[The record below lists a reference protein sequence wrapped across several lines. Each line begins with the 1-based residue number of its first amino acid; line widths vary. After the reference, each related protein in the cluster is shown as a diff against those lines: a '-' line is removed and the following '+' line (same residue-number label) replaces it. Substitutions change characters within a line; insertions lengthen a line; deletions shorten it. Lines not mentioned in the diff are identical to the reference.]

1 MQKKQSF
8 KTVWAAFAVAA
19 ALWSAGCCSPST
31 ESPEPPKGFVY
42 IADVIPDPVF
52 DIRYA
57 TDYNFVG
64 TRIDGYRAPKP
75 MMTKEAAAAL
85 AKAAADLRKQGYRI
99 LVYDAYRPQKAVTH
113 FVRWINDPA
122 APGVKA
128 FFPNL
133 TKNDLLKGGYID
145 ARSGHSRGSV
155 IDLSLARMDGTP
167 VDMGGAFDLFDEVS
181 HPDSARITAAQR
193 RNRTILKSAMEKAGF
208 VQLDTEWWHFRLK
221 DEPYPDTYF
230 DFDVQ

>member
-1 MQKKQSF
+1 MIF
-8 KTVWAAFAVAA
+8 KRVAA
-19 ALWSAGCCSPST
+19 VFAAVFLLYSAGCGSVPSRT
-31 ESPEPPKGFVY
+31 VKIPEGFVY

-57 TDYNFVG
+57 TSYNFVG
-64 TRIDGYRAPKP
+64 TPIDGYHAPKP
-75 MMTKEAAAAL
+75 VLTKEAAAAL
-85 AKAAADLRKQGYRI
+85 AKAAENLRKQGYRI

-113 FVRWINDPA
+113 FVRWINDPK

-133 TKNDLLKGGYID
+133 TKGELLKGGYID

-155 IDLSLARMDGTP
+155 IDLTLARMDGAP

-181 HPDSARITAAQR
+181 HPDSARITPEQR
-193 RNRTILKSAMEKAGF
+193 RNRMILKEAMEKAGF

-221 DEPYPDTYF
+221 AEPYPDTYY

>member
-1 MQKKQSF
+1 MSEKRNF
-8 KTVWAAFAVAA
+8 KMILAASAA
-19 ALWSAGCCSPST
+19 AIVLLCAGCCSV
-31 ESPEPPKGFVY
+31 SPQPEKIPKGFVY

-57 TDYNFVG
+57 TDYNFIG
-64 TRIDGYRAPKP
+64 TRIDGYHAPKP
-75 MMTKEAAAAL
+75 TLTKEAAAAL
-85 AKAAADLRKQGYRI
+85 AKAADDLRKQGYRI

-113 FVRWINDPA
+113 FVRWINDPK
-122 APGVKA
+122 APGMKA

-155 IDLSLARMDGTP
+155 IDLTLARMDGTP
-167 VDMGGAFDLFDEVS
+167 VDMGGTFDLFDEVS
-181 HPDSARITAAQR
+181 HPDSNKITPEQR
-193 RNRTILKSAMEKAGF
+193 RNRAILKAAMEKAGF
-208 VQLDTEWWHFRLK
+208 VQLDTEWWHFRLRN
-221 DEPYPDTYF
+221 EPYPDTYF